1 MAPYAKPTFAPR
13 WEMANVC
20 WGGLLGIDSAEGDDL
35 APNDDPTTWVQRIA
49 SEPADL
55 MLVGHLPHLGPLASV
70 LLTCESS
77 RELIGFQPG
86 GLVALDR
93 EDAGW
98 LLPLASVCRDTR
110 SQPHPAARDIQ
121 GERSARLHRT
131 PWRPAAA

>member
-1 MAPYAKPTFAPR
+1 
-13 WEMANVC
+13 MANVC
-20 WGGLLGIDSAEGDDL
+20 WGGLLGIDSAEGDGL

-55 MLVGHLPHLGPLASV
+55 MLVGHLPHLRPLASV

-77 RELIGFQPG
+77 RELIGFQQG

-98 LLPLASVCRDTR
+98 LLPLALPPS
-110 SQPHPAARDIQ
+110 AA
-121 GERSARLHRT
+121 T
-131 PWRPAAA
+131 PGLSPTPPR